1 MIFAKIIGIVLYLF
15 CWILLSLSIKDV
27 LAVQSWLA
35 ILVGFAV
42 GFVVMTSLYWFGY
55 KLIDEQPE
63 ITKLLARKKEEKRSR
78 AKPTTKPSV
87 SDKLT
92 AKLHLLTIRK
102 KWQKSS
108 HSRHIPAMARKLKK
122 WAKTNPDIKSIIS
135 VVLSQMQDLATATC
149 IFEDILKD
157 SEFGYRGQES
167 RQAFEFTV
175 SQIRRNF
182 IDIYNLLILA
192 GANQGKATT
201 KTLDQIALAR
211 ELNSNRIKLELLNN
225 LNAEVVQ
232 FVNQVDSAYDN
243 AMMEAEIEFIARK
256 NAARLGTQP
265 SPISH
270 LNAGAESDTA
280 VPSAGAAT
288 SQPSATASS
297 ASTSQTS

>member
-1 MIFAKIIGIVLYLF
+1 MGNKLLYEIFAFIYSWILISLLFMQIVPLLMAIIIGFLVVAFLF
-15 CWILLSLSIKDV
+15 WLGAYKVINDG
-27 LAVQSWLA
+27 LA
-35 ILVGFAV
+35 IVEYLKGKNHEQI
-42 GFVVMTSLYWFGY
+42 SLFRRI
-55 KLIDEQPE
+55 K
-63 ITKLLARKKEEKRSR
+63 
-78 AKPTTKPSV
+78 
-87 SDKLT
+87 
-92 AKLHLLTIRK
+92 AKLHLMAIRK

-122 WAKTNPDIKSIIS
+122 WAKTNPDIKSVIS

-280 VPSAGAAT
+280 VPSAGVAT

-297 ASTSQTS
+297 ASTSQTP